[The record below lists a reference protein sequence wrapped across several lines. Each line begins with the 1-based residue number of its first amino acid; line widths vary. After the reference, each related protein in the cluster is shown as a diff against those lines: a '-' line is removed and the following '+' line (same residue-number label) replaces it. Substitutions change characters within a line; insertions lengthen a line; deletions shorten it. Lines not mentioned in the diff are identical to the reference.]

1 MTKQLLDSLVCL
13 HRDESGQGLVEYMLI
28 LALIAFG
35 AVVAMKALAV
45 SISSAFSKIGSML
58 GSALS

>member
-35 AVVAMKALAV
+35 AVLAMKDLAV

-58 GSALS
+58 GSSLS